1 MPRQGADGPKGIV
14 LKMGILD
21 KNARIVVKIGSN
33 TLTHSSGNLNLRRM
47 ETLVRTLSDFKNEGH
62 EVVLVSSGAV
72 AAGISKLHL
81 GRRPE
86 TTEEKQALAAVGQAE
101 LMQVYERLFGAYGHT
116 VAQILMTK
124 DVIDDS
130 VRREEVENTF
140 RELLKLGVVP
150 IVNENDSVSCEEIK
164 FGGNDTLSAYVAL
177 VCRADILINMSDI
190 EGLYDSDPRT
200 NPDARLISRVDA
212 IDDTILSYAGGAGT
226 DRGTGGMITK
236 LRAAEIVTSAGIPM
250 LIVNGKSPDIL
261 YKISDGYHIG
271 TYFAASAGSVTLHP

>member
-1 MPRQGADGPKGIV
+1 
-14 LKMGILD
+14 MGILKKD
-21 KNARIVVKIGSN
+21 ARIVVKIGSN

-72 AAGISKLHL
+72 AAGIAKVQL

-86 TTEEKQALAAVGQAE
+86 TTEEKQALAAIGQAE

-124 DVIDDS
+124 DVIDDET
-130 VRREEVENTF
+130 RRRAVESTF
-140 RELLKLGVVP
+140 SELLKLGVIP
-150 IVNENDSVSCEEIK
+150 IVNENDSVSCDELK

-177 VCRADILINMSDI
+177 VCDADILINMSDI
-190 EGLYDSDPRT
+190 EGLYDSDPRS
-200 NPDARLISRVDA
+200 NPEARLITRVDR

-236 LRAAEIVTSAGIPM
+236 LRAAQIVTDEGIPM

-261 YKISDGYHIG
+261 YKISDGYHVG
-271 TYFAASAGSVTLHP
+271 TYFAARERG